1 LILFAKID
9 KNNLSL
15 GHSFVELELMGVLIP
30 LFIVI
35 FCCIIIWRAS
45 DGFTA
50 ASDYIGRNLSE
61 GVRGAT
67 INAIGSS
74 LPEVFTSFFFLFYLK
89 DVDGFSGGIG
99 TTAGSA
105 IFNGMI
111 IPAFVILVVVWTG
124 IAKSI
129 HVSKKVVMRD
139 GFSLIIAEFLFIIII
154 SGTSLNWWHGL
165 FLMIIYFIY
174 LIYMLKSMKKPE
186 PAEADEEPEFVVHE
200 ARRSN
205 WYYLFTLDLEPII
218 LGRKK
223 MTDATA
229 WPLLIIST
237 VSIAL
242 TCLFLVQACEW
253 IGSAEYTLPF
263 VGTYEGLDIP
273 IMFVAVILASAASSV
288 PDTIISMNDAKK
300 GNYDDAIS
308 NALGSNIF
316 DICFALGFPLFLYT
330 IIHGPIAMSTETINQ
345 SSELRM
351 LLLILTVLAFVVFA
365 IRKVIGAVHAYTLLA
380 IYGVF
385 TIYVIGRGA
394 NHPVAESVAEF
405 LRSIVAALNL
415 L

>member
-1 LILFAKID
+1 
-9 KNNLSL
+9 
-15 GHSFVELELMGVLIP
+15 MGILIP
-30 LFIVI
+30 LFLVI
-35 FCCIIIWRAS
+35 ICCIIIWRAS

-111 IPAFVILVVVWTG
+111 IPAFVILVVTLTG
-124 IAKSI
+124 IASKI
-129 HVSKKVVMRD
+129 EVSQKVITRD

-154 SGTSLNWWHGL
+154 SGSSLNWWHGL

-174 LIYMLKSMKKPE
+174 LFYMLKSMKKPKVKAHE
-186 PAEADEEPEFVVHE
+186 PDFYVHD
-200 ARRSN
+200 ARKST
-205 WYYLFTLDLEPII
+205 WYYILTLDLEPII
-218 LGRKK
+218 LGKK
-223 MTDATA
+223 RMTDATA

-237 VSIAL
+237 ISIAF
-242 TCLFLVQACEW
+242 TCLILVQACEW
-253 IGSAEYTLPF
+253 IGSAEYTIPF
-263 VGTYEGLDIP
+263 VGTYEGLNIP

-288 PDTIISMNDAKK
+288 PDTIISMNDARK

-330 IIHGPIAMSTETINQ
+330 IIHGPIIMHQETIDQ

-351 LLLILTVLAFVVFA
+351 LLLLLTILAFLVF
-365 IRKVIGAVHAYTLLA
+365 ISRKVISSIQAYILLS
-380 IYGVF
+380 IYGFF
-385 TIYVIGRGA
+385 TLYVIGRGA
-394 NHPVAESVAEF
+394 DHPFANNIAEF

>member
-1 LILFAKID
+1 
-9 KNNLSL
+9 
-15 GHSFVELELMGVLIP
+15 MGILIP
-30 LFIVI
+30 LFLVIV
-35 FCCIIIWRAS
+35 CCIIIWRAS

-111 IPAFVILVVVWTG
+111 IPAFVILVVVFTG
-124 IAKSI
+124 LASTIT
-129 HVSKKVVMRD
+129 VSKKVILRD

-154 SGTSLNWWHGL
+154 SGSSLNWWHGL

-174 LIYMLKSMKKPE
+174 LFYMLKSMKRTGE
-186 PAEADEEPEFVVHE
+186 LDDSHRDPEFIVHE
-200 ARRSN
+200 ASKST
-205 WYYLFTLDLEPII
+205 WYYLLTLDLEPII
-218 LGRKK
+218 LRKKK

-237 VSIAL
+237 ISIAL
-242 TCLFLVQACEW
+242 TCLILVQACEW
-253 IGSAEYTLPF
+253 IGSDEYTIPLL
-263 VGTYEGLDIP
+263 GTFEGLNIP

-288 PDTIISMNDAKK
+288 PDTIISMNDARK

-330 IIHGPIAMSTETINQ
+330 IIYGPINMSPATIDQ

-351 LLLILTVLAFVVFA
+351 LLLILTILAFAVFSY
-365 IRKVIGAVHAYTLLA
+365 RKIISIVHAYILLG
-380 IYGVF
+380 IYGFF
-385 TIYVIGRGA
+385 TLYVIGRGA
-394 NHPVAESVAEF
+394 NHPIATEVAEF

>member
-1 LILFAKID
+1 
-9 KNNLSL
+9 
-15 GHSFVELELMGVLIP
+15 MGILIP
-30 LFIVI
+30 LFLVI
-35 FCCIIIWRAS
+35 ICCIIIRRAS
-45 DGFTA
+45 DGFTV

-111 IPAFVILVVVWTG
+111 IPAFVILVVILTG
-124 IAKSI
+124 LAKSI
-129 HVSKKVVMRD
+129 TVSRKVLFRD

-154 SGTSLNWWHGL
+154 SGKSLHWWHGL
-165 FLMIIYFIY
+165 FLMVIYFIY
-174 LIYMLKSMKKPE
+174 LIFMLKTMKKNNHDD
-186 PAEADEEPEFVVHE
+186 AFYSEPEFKVHE
-200 ARRSN
+200 ARKSN
-205 WYYLFTLDLEPII
+205 WYYILTLDLEPIFI
-218 LGRKK
+218 GKGK
-223 MTDATA
+223 ITSKTA
-229 WPLLIIST
+229 WPLLMFST
-237 VSIAL
+237 VSIAF
-242 TCLFLVQACEW
+242 TCLALVQACEW
-253 IGSAEYTLPF
+253 IGSAEYTIPYM
-263 VGTYEGLDIP
+263 GTFEGLDIP

-316 DICFALGFPLFLYT
+316 DICFALGFPLFFYT
-330 IIHGPIAMSTETINQ
+330 IIYGPIVMHQETIEQ

-351 LLLILTVLAFVVFA
+351 LLLLLTIIAFGVYIF
-365 IRKVIGAVHAYTLLA
+365 RKVIDGVQAYMLLGIYAIFTL
-380 IYGVF
+380 
-385 TIYVIGRGA
+385 YVIGRGA
-394 NHPVAESVAEF
+394 GHPIANEIAEF
-405 LRSIVAALNL
+405 LRSIVSYLNL